1 MKKIL
6 LILTIILIFASCCP
20 SSGHQQE
27 ESVEQK
33 RTQSNLNRIDQAL
46 HKVEFSGHS
55 YIIFYNAWMDSS
67 AVFML
72 HDPDCY
78 CQ

>member
-6 LILTIILIFASCCP
+6 LILTIILIFASCWP